1 MDKILRVTAIVLIVL
16 QSVYS
21 QKKSIHQSESEYFSN
36 NPNKIEQFG
45 KINTNQF
52 LKPLSLN
59 KAEALSYKVY
69 GFHPYW
75 ISDATAANYYY
86 SLLSHVAYFSAEVDT
101 STSTTGGIKTSHSWS
116 STQVVTYCKEHN
128 IKVHLAVTMF
138 ANHSRVLAN
147 ATYRTN
153 LVNNIFSLV
162 QSRGADGANIDF
174 ESVPSGEAAD
184 FRLFINELGTKLK
197 ENSLELAICIPAVD
211 WSSIYTSTFTA
222 ANNSV
227 VDYYFLMAYDYYYSG
242 SSTAGPVSPL
252 TTGTSVRH
260 FSRSINAYISA
271 GMPASKLIA
280 GCAYYGYDWKV
291 VSSTRMAS
299 VVSGTDGS
307 SSTYSTIAAN
317 LPSINDTNKFF
328 DNVYNVPWYR
338 YNDGTDW
345 HQVWYDDSASIS
357 MKYDTLKAKGLAGA
371 GMWALSYDGSKT
383 AMWGALKKAFTTTVD
398 PSFTEL
404 ADFESSSGVFYSTPT
419 TSGSTRGIDVSSTSA
434 WSVQEAKNGS
444 GSLKVV
450 LKDSSGSSN
459 AWTVRL
465 LSGGGTPANNITLG
479 SSGYAGLW
487 LKTSSAPTGAQIA
500 ITVDDGAGGTEL
512 SPKLSVSNTGTW
524 TLYQWNLQS
533 AGWSSFAG
541 GNGVINGP
549 TATLDAVMFYAPNN
563 SSDWTMYLDD
573 VAYNPSGT
581 LPVQLDVFK
590 AYSYKNK
597 VKLEW
602 NTATEKDNYGFEIER
617 CLFGDKMPAAGNW
630 EKAGFV
636 KGSGNSNSPKAY
648 SFIDDQIK
656 YSGKYYYRLKQI
668 DTDGRF
674 EYSKIAEVQVDLT
687 PGDFQLF
694 QNYPNPFNPV
704 TIIKYSLP
712 VESKVRII
720 LYNSIGR
727 EVKELVNISRAA
739 GNYEVSFNAVNL
751 SSGVYFYQLIA
762 TSLDGKQNYKSI
774 KKMMLLH

>member
-1 MDKILRVTAIVLIVL
+1 MKKALQVTVICLILL
-16 QSVYS
+16 QGIYS
-21 QKKSIHQSESEYFSN
+21 QEKSIHQRESEYFSN
-36 NPNKIEQFG
+36 NTDKIEQFG
-45 KINTNQF
+45 KLNTNRF

-59 KAEALSYKVY
+59 KTESLSYKVY

-86 SLLSHVAYFSAEVDT
+86 SLLTHVAYFSAEVDT
-101 STSTTGGIKTSHSWS
+101 STITTGGIKTSHSWS

-128 IKVHLAVTMF
+128 IKVHLAITMF

-153 LVNNIFSLV
+153 LVNNILSLV
-162 QSRGADGANIDF
+162 QSRSADGANIDF

-184 FRLFINELGTKLK
+184 YRLFINELGTKLK

-211 WSSIYTSTFTA
+211 WSSIYTSTFTT

-252 TTGTSVRH
+252 TTGTTVRH

-271 GMPASKLIA
+271 GVPAGKLIA

-291 VSSTRMAS
+291 VSSSRMAA

-307 SSTYSTIAAN
+307 SSTYSTIATN
-317 LPSINDTNKFF
+317 LPAINDTNKFF
-328 DNVYNVPWYR
+328 DNTYNVPWYR

-357 MKYDTLKAKGLAGA
+357 MKYDTLKAKGLAGT

-383 AMWGALKKAFTTTVD
+383 AMWGALKKTFTSTID
-398 PSFTEL
+398 PSFTKI
-404 ADFESSSGVFYSTPT
+404 ADFETSSGVFYSTPT

-434 WSVQEAKNGS
+434 WSVQEANNGS

-465 LSGGGTPANNITLG
+465 LSGGGTPTNNTTLG
-479 SSGYAGLW
+479 SSGYIGLW
-487 LKTSSAPTGAQIA
+487 LKTSSAPTSAQIA
-500 ITVDDGAGGTEL
+500 VTIDDGAGGTEL

-541 GNGVINGP
+541 GTGVINGP
-549 TATLDAVMFYAPNN
+549 TATLDAIMFYAPNN

-590 AYSYKNK
+590 GYAYKDK

-602 NTATEKDNYGFEIER
+602 STATEKDNYGFEVER
-617 CLFGDKMPAAGNW
+617 CLADDKVPVAADW

-636 KGSGNSNSPKAY
+636 KGNGNSNSPKDY
-648 SFIDDQIK
+648 SFVDDRVTG
-656 YSGKYYYRLKQI
+656 SGNYYYRLKQI
-668 DTDGRF
+668 DADGRF
-674 EYSKIAEVQVDLT
+674 EYSKIIEVRVNSV
-687 PGDFQLF
+687 PADFQLF

-704 TIIKYSLP
+704 TSIKYTIP
-712 VESKVRII
+712 FESNVKITI
-720 LYNSIGR
+720 SNSIG
-727 EVKELVNISRAA
+727 EIVKEIVNKKCAV
-739 GNYEVSFNAVNL
+739 GYYETEFTATGL
-751 SSGVYFYQLIA
+751 ASGIYFYTITA
-762 TSLDGKQNYKSI
+762 GSIDGLHNYQNT
-774 KKMMLLH
+774 KKMVLLK